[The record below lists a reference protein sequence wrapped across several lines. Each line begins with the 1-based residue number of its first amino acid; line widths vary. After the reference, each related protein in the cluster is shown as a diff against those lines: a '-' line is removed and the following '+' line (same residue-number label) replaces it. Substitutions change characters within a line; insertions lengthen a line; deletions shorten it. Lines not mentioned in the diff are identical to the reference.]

1 MMRPILSKKFRSQ
14 FDLTL
19 ALVRRELWVKYR
31 GSVFGYLWS
40 MLNPLIFMLV
50 ISLVFSF
57 LVKGVPNYHLY
68 VLSGILFWNLT
79 NNSIQVGTQGIV
91 NGASLIRKVQ
101 LPIWIFPVVPV
112 LTFSTNFLMAL
123 IPYFIIEISS
133 GAEVNLMVTQLP
145 FVLMLFMLFLAG
157 ISLTLSSLNVFFR
170 DVGHVIEPIMVMAM
184 YATPIIYDR
193 HQPEFPDAANRVLE
207 LNPLTYFV
215 EAGRNC
221 LFWGKLISP
230 NEWILMLG
238 LAIFAILLGMAVYNV
253 ARKKFIFA
261 L

>member
-1 MMRPILSKKFRSQ
+1 MLQPDFYKRIRSQ
-14 FDLTL
+14 FDLTT

-91 NGASLIRKVQ
+91 NGAALIRKVQ
-101 LPIWIFPVVPV
+101 LPIWIFPIVPV
-112 LTFSTNFLMAL
+112 LTFSINFLMAL
-123 IPYFIIEISS
+123 IPYFVIDFAW
-133 GAEVNLMVTQLP
+133 GVPMTLMVSQLP
-145 FVLMLFMLFLAG
+145 FVLILFMSFLAG
-157 ISLTLSSLNVFFR
+157 ICLTLASLNVFFR
-170 DVGHVIEPIMVMAM
+170 DVGHVIEPIMVMTM
-184 YATPIIYDR
+184 YATPVVYDR
-193 HQPEFPDAANRVLE
+193 HQVGFPEMANKVLE
-207 LNPLTYFV
+207 MNPLTHFV

-221 LFWGKLISP
+221 LFWGRLIAPS
-230 NEWILMLG
+230 EWILMFL
-238 LAIFAILLGMAVYNV
+238 LAIGSLAAGILVYNV

>member
-1 MMRPILSKKFRSQ
+1 MDGYFFSKKLRSQ
-14 FDLTL
+14 FDLTI

-31 GSVFGYLWS
+31 GSIFGYLWS
-40 MLNPLIFMLV
+40 MLNPLMFMLI

-112 LTFSTNFLMAL
+112 ITFTTNFLMAL
-123 IPYFIIEISS
+123 IPYFIIEVSS
-133 GAEVNLMVTQLP
+133 GVPVNFSVAQLP
-145 FVLMLFMLFLAG
+145 FVLILYMIFLAG
-157 ISLTLSSLNVFFR
+157 ICLTLSSLNVFFR
-170 DVGHVIEPIMVMAM
+170 DVGHVIEPLMVMAM
-184 YATPIIYDR
+184 YATPVIYDR
-193 HQPEFPDAANRVLE
+193 HQPGFPESANRFLN
-207 LNPLTYFV
+207 LNPLTHFV

-221 LFWGKLISP
+221 LFWGRPISP
-230 NEWILMLG
+230 VEWGVMFLLS
-238 LAIFAILLGMAVYNV
+238 AFALLLGATIYNM